1 MAAEERL
8 GGGRGGRHGGLVRL
22 RARGLQPPLGPGQR
36 PAPPR
41 RHPLLLGQVRI
52 AAQQVGYSVNLTWSL
67 LPWSKYILRSDMEF
81 ALVVALLG
89 VLAHFLTS

>member
-8 GGGRGGRHGGLVRL
+8 GGGCGGRYGGLVRL

-41 RHPLLLGQVRI
+41 RHPLLLGQVRV
-52 AAQQVGYSVNLTWSL
+52 AAQQVGYSVNLTWS
-67 LPWSKYILRSDMEF
+67 KYILRSDMES